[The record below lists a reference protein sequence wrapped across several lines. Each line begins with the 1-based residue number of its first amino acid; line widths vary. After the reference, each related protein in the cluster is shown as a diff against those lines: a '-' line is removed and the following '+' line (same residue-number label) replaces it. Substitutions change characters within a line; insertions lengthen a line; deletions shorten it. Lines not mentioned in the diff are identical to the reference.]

1 MTSRVVLAGGG
12 TSGHVLPALAI
23 AESLVDLGVP
33 TNDML
38 YVGATRGIEN
48 RLVPESG
55 LRLETLDVTG
65 LQRSFSPKNV
75 LRNLGFLPRLV
86 RARRHARTLLRDFRA
101 DVVVSV
107 GGYASLPAVLAAR
120 SLGVPIVVVSY
131 DRRPGRSSEISAR
144 WATRCAVAFPD
155 STLPRAVHT
164 GAPVRRAIRLV
175 DRDRDRDRARDRLGV
190 PRESFFVAVMGGSL
204 GSGAL
209 NDAVR
214 AFVGEFSSDPRIHVR
229 HVAGERFVDGVR
241 TSMSSLPSDTDRRMG
256 YDVVGYEP
264 DMASVYAAAD
274 LLVARGG
281 AGTVAEVAVTGVPA
295 ILAPWSGAA
304 DDHQTAN
311 VAWLADEGAA
321 VLVADDAGPD
331 SLARVMDELR
341 RDPVRRHSLGERAH
355 ALGDLNRQGAVARLV
370 LDVAHGVETK

>member
-1 MTSRVVLAGGG
+1 MTARVVLAGGG
-12 TSGHVLPALAI
+12 TSGHVLPALAV
-23 AESLVDLGVP
+23 AESLTDLGVP
-33 TNDML
+33 PSDIL
-38 YVGATRGIEN
+38 YIGARRGIEV
-48 RLVPESG
+48 RLVPEAG
-55 LRLETLDVTG
+55 LRLETLDVSG
-65 LQRSFSPKNV
+65 LQRSFSLANIR
-75 LRNLGFLPRLV
+75 RNAAFVPRLLTARR
-86 RARRHARTLLRDFRA
+86 RARRLLREFGA

-144 WATRCAVAFPD
+144 WATRSAVAFPD

-164 GAPVRRAIRLV
+164 GAPVRRAIRQV
-175 DRDRDRDRARDRLGV
+175 DRSANAQVARERLGV
-190 PRESFFVAVMGGSL
+190 SRESFFVAVVGGSL

-214 AFVGEFSSDPRIHVR
+214 AFVGEFAGDSGVHVR
-229 HVAGERFVDGVR
+229 HVAGERFVEGVR
-241 TSMSSLPSDTDRRMG
+241 ESMKSLLADPDRRIG
-256 YDVVGYEP
+256 YDLVAYES
-264 DMASVYAAAD
+264 DMAAVYAGAD

-295 ILAPWSGAA
+295 VLVPWSGAA

-321 VLVADDAGPD
+321 ILVADANLPD
-331 SLARVMDELR
+331 SLVRVMSELR
-341 RDPVRRHSLGERAH
+341 QDRNRLRSLGEQAH
-355 ALGDLNRQGAVARLV
+355 RLGDLNRRGAVASLV
-370 LDVAHGVETK
+370 LDVASGVESR